1 MVGQL
6 TTGMVL
12 LVSIW
17 KDPKNSEEKKGGGVH
32 MCLNLCHQL
41 CCNCTRICPRHHV
54 FRFGAITDKKRAPPG
69 QNVYV
74 QTIFRSFRTFTLLF
88 STKRIESTTL
98 VVVAAAFGVAVAR
111 TKTAAPSAAAILGGF
126 FLSLLS

>member
-6 TTGMVL
+6 TTGKVL

-17 KDPKNSEEKKGGGVH
+17 KDQKNSEEKKGSGVH
-32 MCLNLCHQL
+32 TCLNLCHQL

-54 FRFGAITDKKRAPPG
+54 FRFGAITYKKRAPPG

-98 VVVAAAFGVAVAR
+98 VVGVAVAR
-111 TKTAAPSAAAILGGF
+111 TNTAAPSAAAILGGF